1 MFVAI
6 SSWIKPLR
14 SRQKYQSPINS
25 TDSTTLQASTTS
37 RYPRR
42 WNQREDFSIM
52 WSTPKNTLRLRIS
65 VPSKHSTVSGLVI
78 GKDSANSGHRGWW
91 PLLPPCPHL
100 RFSRRFVTIITIPGS
115 TNSLVSGLYILT
127 YGALGSSAF
136 MKGYHNSRG
145 PSIGVPGLI

>member
-6 SSWIKPLR
+6 SSCIKQSR

-25 TDSTTLQASTTS
+25 TDSTFNSS
-37 RYPRR
+37 SFNNYPR
-42 WNQREDFSIM
+42 WNQREDYSIM
-52 WSTPKNTLRLRIS
+52 SSTLKNTLRLRIS

-91 PLLPPCPHL
+91 PWLPPCPHL

-127 YGALGSSAF
+127 YGALGSSAS

>member
-6 SSWIKPLR
+6 SSCIKQSR

-25 TDSTTLQASTTS
+25 TDSTTQLFKLQQL
-37 RYPRR
+37 
-42 WNQREDFSIM
+42 WNQREDYSIM
-52 WSTPKNTLRLRIS
+52 SSTPKNTLRLRIS

-100 RFSRRFVTIITIPGS
+100 RFSRRFVIITIIPGF
-115 TNSLVSGLYILT
+115 TNSLASGLCTLT